1 MSNDS
6 AGVCGRCRRQKLAV
20 DGMEQCIFCVG
31 SEPVSGGTI
40 EEVKGVEFARRIDEA
55 VAVDMEQ
62 MRASGLLVSERPLDQ
77 KRPVLATS
85 QVYSAPKPVVGD
97 PLGQIEALINAMP
110 FPKTK
115 QEFNAVE
122 RLRKAVKG
130 IIEAREE
137 K

>member
-20 DGMEQCIFCVG
+20 DGTEQCIFCVG
-31 SEPVSGGTI
+31 AEPVSGGTI

-62 MRASGLLVSERPLDQ
+62 MRASGILVSERPLDQ
-77 KRPVLATS
+77 KRPVS
-85 QVYSAPKPVVGD
+85 QVYSTPKPVVIAGD
-97 PLGQIEALINAMP
+97 PLQQIEALINAMP